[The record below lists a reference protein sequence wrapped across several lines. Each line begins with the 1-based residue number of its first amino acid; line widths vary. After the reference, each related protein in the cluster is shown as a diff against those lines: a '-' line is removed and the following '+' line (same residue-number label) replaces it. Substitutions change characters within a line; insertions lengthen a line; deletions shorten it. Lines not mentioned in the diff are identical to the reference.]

1 MPSMEGR
8 CVVFY
13 VCMLLLLSPSS
24 EAKLGRL
31 APMRASSRNSL
42 THAPSH
48 SIGSNAIYRRRNRPL
63 ALRSRTNRRATEL
76 DYGEGF
82 DDMTGNARFDETWI
96 KMFKNKDRIRCPFWR
111 RRAVDTL
118 ETVLAVARFILAR
131 HKRLDVQPVRTSGS
145 KTYGLAIADIKGI
158 LEEDFKE
165 RNYYVTGKL
174 SRRIYADNCYFDSPD
189 PDTPVT
195 GLRKYVDA
203 ISHLFDHK
211 TSKVQLL
218 DIKVLDDRRIAAK
231 WRLEGTLM
239 LPWRPKFKAYTGC
252 TLYTLDDRGL
262 VARHEEKWSI
272 SALDAFVS
280 TVFPEWPFAAPSAPP
295 YAELLRMKGHGAP
308 DFPVV

>member
-13 VCMLLLLSPSS
+13 VCMVLLLSPSS

-165 RNYYVTGKL
+165 R
-174 SRRIYADNCYFDSPD
+174 
-189 PDTPVT
+189 
-195 GLRKYVDA
+195 
-203 ISHLFDHK
+203 
-211 TSKVQLL
+211 
-218 DIKVLDDRRIAAK
+218 
-231 WRLEGTLM
+231 LEGTLM